1 MGQCLASSFRKRK
14 FRSSTIQRRFGQSI
28 CNSIRTK
35 SISTWGQKI
44 SLFSRQGG
52 KSFQGPS
59 RWGRALSNVPFSSIF
74 VGSVRSK
81 LSGWMSTQSG
91 IPLRKK
97 VTSTSTTA
105 SPPTYCLISRSV
117 LTCPLRYPP
126 FILDYLFL
134 RADDQMGAGIQQAKG
149 TPCLGLGKNS
159 LQATVAAFNMI
170 HSRCS
175 HSEGKYERD
184 PNGNGLQCRG
194 NPMKTTRVTQTPAIY
209 CFHAHKHLHFVSR
222 LGFPAPEANSWS
234 PIERNG
240 DDSTV

>member
-1 MGQCLASSFRKRK
+1 MPGAPKGLACLASSFRKRK

-44 SLFSRQGG
+44 SS
-52 KSFQGPS
+52 SP
-59 RWGRALSNVPFSSIF
+59 GRGEILSSIF

-91 IPLRKK
+91 IPLRKN
-97 VTSTSTTA
+97 
-105 SPPTYCLISRSV
+105 V
-117 LTCPLRYPP
+117 LTHP

-184 PNGNGLQCRG
+184 PNGDGLQCRG
-194 NPMKTTRVTQTPAIY
+194 NPMKTTRVTQTVETLNVGDGYCWRLPPAIY

>member
-1 MGQCLASSFRKRK
+1 MPGAPKGLACLASSFRKRK

-52 KSFQGPS
+52 EI
-59 RWGRALSNVPFSSIF
+59 LSSIF

-117 LTCPLRYPP
+117 LTCPLRYPLIFVILTHP

-184 PNGNGLQCRG
+184 PNGNGLHVGDGYCWQL
-194 NPMKTTRVTQTPAIY
+194 PPAIY